1 MNSSTSFSAKHPG
14 APAPAEG
21 PVRFS
26 LAGPSHP
33 FDPARQ
39 AIRPDLADV
48 AEAERHFAPHYA
60 EAVIWRVIGNAPLLE
75 RPAMEGTARGMMAA
89 GEDFAVLDLAG
100 GWAWGYRVSDHL
112 VGYVEA
118 SALAPGH

>member
-14 APAPAEG
+14 APVQADR

-26 LAGPSHP
+26 LAGPSRP

-48 AEAERHFAPHYA
+48 AEAEHHFAPHYA
-60 EAVIWRVIGNAPLLE
+60 EPAIRQVVHDAPLFE
-75 RPAMEGTARGMMAA
+75 Q
-89 GEDFAVLDLAG
+89 AG
-100 GWAWGYRVSDHL
+100 GEAIRATLKGGESFAMLDVTGDWAWGYRLSDHL

-118 SALAPGH
+118 SALAPSS

>member
-1 MNSSTSFSAKHPG
+1 MKHPG
-14 APAPAEG
+14 APAQADQ

-26 LAGPSHP
+26 LAGPSRP

-48 AEAERHFAPHYA
+48 AEAEHHFAPHYA
-60 EAVIWRVIGNAPLLE
+60 GAVIWQILREAPLRE
-75 RPAMEGTARGMMAA
+75 QAGSDAARGILHP
-89 GEDFAVLDLAG
+89 GEQFALLDLTG

-118 SALAPGH
+118 SALAPAD